1 MARAARIRRW
11 VPGRAA
17 VRRRPGV
24 RAVVAA
30 VVIAALAPGC
40 GRPAPAPPVTPTSSA
55 PAAPGSS
62 APSSGSSAPPVP
74 ASSAPSSASASAGAP
89 GRPGLVV
96 LGDVDPRI
104 RTDIRYAT
112 AHNFVGR
119 PVAGYP
125 EPVCLLSRPAA
136 EALRRVQDAALARG
150 RSLKVYDCYRPQRA
164 VDDFVAWAQRPGE
177 QQTKAEFYPRV
188 AKSELFDEGYVGAP
202 TAHSRGS
209 TVDLTLVDVPT
220 ATQPPYAPGQA
231 PVSCTAPRGQRFADN
246 GVDMGTGFDCFDPLA
261 HTDSP
266 QITGVARENRR
277 LLRQLMTDGGFVN
290 YDREWWH
297 YRYRDEPW
305 PDTYFD
311 VPVARSSAGRP

>member
-1 MARAARIRRW
+1 M
-11 VPGRAA
+11 V
-17 VRRRPGV
+17 
-24 RAVVAA
+24 
-30 VVIAALAPGC
+30 AALAPGC
-40 GRPAPAPPVTPTSSA
+40 ARPGPAPEPSPPR
-55 PAAPGSS
+55 
-62 APSSGSSAPPVP
+62 SAPP
-74 ASSAPSSASASAGAP
+74 ATSGP
-89 GRPGLVV
+89 GFVV
-96 LGDVDPRI
+96 LTDVDPRI

-125 EPVCLLSRPAA
+125 EPLCLLTRRAA
-136 EALRRVQDAALARG
+136 EALRRVQDAALTRG

-164 VDDFVAWAQRPGE
+164 ADDFVSWAGQPGE
-177 QQTKAEFYPRV
+177 QRMKAEFYPRV
-188 AKSELFDEGYVGAP
+188 AKSELFDQGYVGAP

-209 TVDLTLVDVPT
+209 TLDLTLVDVPT
-220 ATQPPYAPGQA
+220 PTQPPYAPGQ
-231 PVSCTAPRGQRFADN
+231 PLVSCTAPHGQRFADN

-266 QITGVARENRR
+266 RVTGVPRDNRR

-297 YRYRDEPW
+297 YRFRDEPW

-311 VPVARSSAGRP
+311 LPVARSSAEPG